1 MNTIMTPKTITL
13 EDLARMTQNGFID
26 MGQRIDNLRTELKQ
40 DIANVRVELSD
51 VRDELKSDI
60 KEIHRVL
67 INHEDRLVDLEVE

>member
-1 MNTIMTPKTITL
+1 MTPKTITL